1 MILYNMRYRGPYEY
15 EKFILNVFQY
25 HNEILRMKKELN
37 EKNEQNITE
46 LTAKLDKLREKVDEL
61 SNQILIN
68 REPHARDFSHE

>member
-61 SNQILIN
+61 SNQILIL
-68 REPHARDFSHE
+68 REKATAV

>member
-46 LTAKLDKLREKVDEL
+46 LTEKLDKLREKVDEL
-61 SNQILIN
+61 SNQILVL
-68 REPHARDFSHE
+68 REKATAV

>member
-46 LTAKLDKLREKVDEL
+46 LTAKLDELREKVDKL
-61 SNQILIN
+61 SNQILVL
-68 REPHARDFSHE
+68 REKATAV